1 MFSAND
7 TGNMNTL
14 DVANKKLHCI
24 VQPISELTSRAI
36 ASLSNERQT
45 NIKNSHWT
53 SSQIFERLTKLSRR
67 KRAYQSTNGLVWLDG
82 FDQQVKLH
90 TIGWSVD
97 QLADF
102 TIWISG

>member
-67 KRAYQSTNGLVWLDG
+67 KRAY
-82 FDQQVKLH
+82 
-90 TIGWSVD
+90 
-97 QLADF
+97 
-102 TIWISG
+102 